1 VTMPRTRRAA
11 VLLGTCMLVAVG
23 AASGGAVAAPA
34 KNDQTIAVSTH
45 APSVGPYSTA
55 FTVHA
60 NASSNLEVAYSA
72 SGACSNVGD
81 RFTMTSGTGTCLVK
95 YDQAGDAN
103 YNPAPQVVESVT
115 AQKADQEIFF
125 DPLEDVTFG
134 DLDYDI
140 AGAFASSDL
149 DVTLAATGK
158 CTIKGVTVHLTG
170 RDPLYEDVGG
180 SSGPSLLLEILIG
193 GIGALLVLLF
203 VFGTLPAV
211 VVPLLVA
218 ATSILTTFSLIWA
231 LTYVTDVSIIVQ
243 YLVALVGL
251 GVAIDYS
258 LLMIFRFRE
267 ELHHGRDA
275 ESAIV
280 ETMTHAGR
288 SVIVSGSTI
297 VSVLVWAAS
306 GVGR

>member
-1 VTMPRTRRAA
+1 MRAA
-11 VLLGTCMLVAVG
+11 IRAE
-23 AASGGAVAAPA
+23 AP
-34 KNDQTIAVSTH
+34 
-45 APSVGPYSTA
+45 
-55 FTVHA
+55 
-60 NASSNLEVAYSA
+60 E
-72 SGACSNVGD
+72 
-81 RFTMTSGTGTCLVK
+81 
-95 YDQAGDAN
+95 
-103 YNPAPQVVESVT
+103 
-115 AQKADQEIFF
+115 
-125 DPLEDVTFG
+125 
-134 DLDYDI
+134 
-140 AGAFASSDL
+140 
-149 DVTLAATGK
+149 
-158 CTIKGVTVHLTG
+158 GVTVHLTG

-180 SSGPSLLLEILIG
+180 SEGPSLLLEILIG

-218 ATSILTTFSLIWA
+218 ASSILTTFSLVWA

-275 ESAIV
+275 ESALV

-288 SVIVSGSTI
+288 SVIVSGSTVAI
-297 VSVLVWAAS
+297 GLLSMILLPLPFIRSIGIGGMLIPAVSVVAAITLVPAHARAA
-306 GVGR
+306 RPPHRLARA